1 MMRSPAMD
9 SAPLDW
15 SGSGRRAYELLL
27 RQCFEAFA
35 DKVFHILSPGEVF
48 KANWHIELICDRLEK
63 VRGGKIRRLIINLP
77 PRGLKSMLVSVAF
90 PAFLLGHDPS
100 TRIIVASYGADLAGK
115 FGADTRTVMQCRWY
129 QDLFPGT
136 RLVGAAPAAGDFSTT
151 RQGCR
156 LAVSAGGPF
165 TGRGA
170 GLIVIDD
177 PLKAS
182 DAPSDV
188 ERERINS
195 WFDQNVVQRLDD
207 KKTGAIIVV
216 MQRLHDEDLT
226 GYLLEKGGWE
236 HLRLPAIAEDDER
249 FRLANGNIVG
259 RDVGEALHPAREPLE
274 TLAALKHSIGA
285 YDFAGQYQQ
294 DPAPRE
300 GGLVRAEHFPRQ
312 SADNVRFDMTVQSW
326 DTAHKTGELNDY
338 SVCTTWG
345 RTSERRYHLLDVF
358 RAKLAFP
365 QLVARVQA
373 LHAHHHPHTIL
384 VEDCASGSSLIQSL
398 RQGSNLPIKAIKP
411 EGDKVT
417 RLNVLT
423 GIIESGHVILPP
435 EAPWIDDFLLEI
447 TRFPRAK
454 HDDQVDSLTQAITWM
469 RSATHHEFW

>member
-1 MMRSPAMD
+1 MAADGTIP
-9 SAPLDW
+9 P
-15 SGSGRRAYELLL
+15 GRQLEATL
-27 RQCFEAFA
+27 RQNLLAFA
-35 DKVFHILSPGEVF
+35 DKAFATLTSGELF
-48 KANWHIELICDRLEK
+48 LPNWHLDLICDHLEQ
-63 VRGGKIRRLIINLP
+63 VRRGEIRRLIINLP

-100 TRIIVASYGADLAGK
+100 MPIIVASYGAELAGK
-115 FGADTRTVMQCRWY
+115 FGASTRTVMQSRWY
-129 QDLFPGT
+129 RDLFPGT
-136 RLVGAAPAAGDFSTT
+136 RLLGAAPAVGDFSTT
-151 RQGCR
+151 QQGGR
-156 LAVSAGGPF
+156 LAVSTGGPI

-170 GLIVIDD
+170 GLIIIDD

-182 DAPSDV
+182 DAASDV
-188 ERERINS
+188 ERERINA

-274 TLAALKHSIGA
+274 TLSALKHSIGA

-312 SADNVRFDMTVQSW
+312 SAANVRFDMTVQSW

-345 RTSERRYHLLDVF
+345 RTPERRYHLLDVF

-365 QLVARVQA
+365 QLIARVQA
-373 LHAHHHPHTIL
+373 LHDQYHPGTIL
-384 VEDCASGSSLIQSL
+384 VEDSASGINLIQSL
-398 RQGSNLPIKAIKP
+398 RQDSNLPIKAIKP
-411 EGDKVT
+411 IGDKLT
-417 RLNVLT
+417 RLNLLT
-423 GIIESGHVILPP
+423 GLIALIGRLLSWRRDWIRL
-435 EAPWIDDFLLEI
+435 APLALSS
-447 TRFPRAK
+447 TRTVPGRYWSWSDWTRATSCGK
-454 HDDQVDSLTQAITWM
+454 VSLARKTSRRW
-469 RSATHHEFW
+469 

>member
-1 MMRSPAMD
+1 M
-9 SAPLDW
+9 
-15 SGSGRRAYELLL
+15 LL
-27 RQCFEAFA
+27 RQRFGAFA
-35 DKVFHILSPGEVF
+35 EKVFHTLSPGEVF
-48 KANWHIELICDRLEK
+48 QANWHIELICDRLEQ

-90 PAFLLGHDPS
+90 PAFLLGHDPR
-100 TRIIVASYGADLAGK
+100 TRIIVTSYGADLAGK
-115 FGADTRTVMQCRWY
+115 FGADTRTVMQSRWY
-129 QDLFPGT
+129 QDLFPGA
-136 RLVGAAPAAGDFSTT
+136 RLLGGTPAAGDFSTT
-151 RQGCR
+151 QQGGR
-156 LAVSAGGPF
+156 LAVSAGGPI

-170 GLIVIDD
+170 RLIVIDD

-182 DAPSDV
+182 DAASDA
-188 ERERINS
+188 ERDRINA
-195 WFDQNVVQRLDD
+195 WFDQNIVQRLDD
-207 KKTGAIIVV
+207 KKADAIIVV

-236 HLRLPAIAEDDER
+236 HLRLPAIAEDDEC
-249 FRLANGNIVG
+249 FKLATGGTVG
-259 RDVGEALHPAREPLE
+259 RSDGEALHPAREPLE
-274 TLAALKHSIGA
+274 TLAALKHSIGV

-300 GGLVRAEHFPRQ
+300 GGLVRAEHFLRQ
-312 SADNVRFDMTVQSW
+312 SPDNVRFDMTVQSW
-326 DTAHKTGELNDY
+326 DTAHKTGEFNDY

-345 RTSERRYHLLDVF
+345 RTPERKYYLLDVF

-373 LHAHHHPHTIL
+373 LYARHRPHTIL
-384 VEDCASGSSLIQSL
+384 VEDSASGSSLIQSL
-398 RQGSNLPIKAIKP
+398 RQDGNLPIKAIRP

-417 RLNVLT
+417 RLNLLT
-423 GIIESGHVILPP
+423 GIIESGHVILPQ

-469 RSATHHEFW
+469 RGAVKHQFW

>member
-1 MMRSPAMD
+1 V
-9 SAPLDW
+9 
-15 SGSGRRAYELLL
+15 SGASHVDRRFYQMLL
-27 RQCFEAFA
+27 RQRFGAFA
-35 DKVFHILSPGEVF
+35 EKVFHTLSPGEVF
-48 KANWHIELICDRLEK
+48 QANWHIDLICDRLEK
-63 VRGGKIRRLIINLP
+63 VRRGEIRRLIINLP

-90 PAFLLGHDPS
+90 PAFLLGHDPR

-115 FGADTRTVMQCRWY
+115 FGADTRTVMQSRWY
-129 QDLFPGT
+129 LDLFSGARLLGGT
-136 RLVGAAPAAGDFSTT
+136 PAAGDFSTT
-151 RQGCR
+151 QQGGR
-156 LAVSAGGPF
+156 LAVSAGGPI

-170 GLIVIDD
+170 RLIVIDD

-182 DAPSDV
+182 DAASDV
-188 ERERINS
+188 ERDRINA

-207 KKTGAIIVV
+207 KKADAIIVV

-236 HLRLPAIAEDDER
+236 HLRLPAIAEDDEC
-249 FRLANGNIVG
+249 FKLAIGGTVG
-259 RDVGEALHPAREPLE
+259 RNDGEALHPAREPLE
-274 TLAALKHSIGA
+274 TLEALKHSIGV

-312 SADNVRFDMTVQSW
+312 SAENVRFDMTVQSW

-358 RAKLAFP
+358 RDKLAFP
-365 QLVARVQA
+365 QLVARVQT
-373 LHAHHHPHTIL
+373 LHAHHDPQTIL
-384 VEDCASGSSLIQSL
+384 VEDSASGASLIQSL
-398 RQGSNLPIKAIKP
+398 RQDSNLPIKAIRP
-411 EGDKVT
+411 EGDKIT
-417 RLNVLT
+417 RLNLLT

-435 EAPWIDDFLLEI
+435 QAPWIDDFILEI

-454 HDDQVDSLTQAITWM
+454 HDDQVDSLTQALAWM
-469 RSATHHEFW
+469 RQATQHQFW